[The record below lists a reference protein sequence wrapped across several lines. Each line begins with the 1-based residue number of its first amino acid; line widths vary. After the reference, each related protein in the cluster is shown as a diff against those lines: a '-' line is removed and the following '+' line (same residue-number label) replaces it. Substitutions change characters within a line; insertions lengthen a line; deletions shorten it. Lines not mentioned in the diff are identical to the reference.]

1 MILNNLKSSL
11 RLALKKPLL
20 PLLNLFGLS
29 LGLGCFLVISLYLYQ
44 ENSYETAFD
53 EYDRIYRVEENFLS
67 MGQLAWTSPNM
78 PHALNEMPIVEVQTR
93 VGHQTGGFK
102 VKLNEGIYHL
112 KQVFQVDA
120 DFLKV
125 FNYTFIQ
132 GNPLTAL
139 DGPGKAVISD
149 KSALAIFGRTDVV
162 GETITPKD
170 RGDYQITGVV
180 ETNKTKS
187 HLDFDLL
194 TYNNWSEYKP
204 NTWFGVGGY
213 SYAKL
218 QKGVSAAQL
227 NEALNLMTEEKVFPV
242 IYAGGLASDNPMSF
256 EEWSKS
262 ANRVTFTTKPIRDI
276 YLNSHLQFEIG
287 ANGDYQTRM
296 TFTIIGLFILIVASI
311 NFMNLT
317 TARASLRVKE
327 IGVKKVLGAK
337 RGGLVRQIIFES
349 LGFTLIAA
357 LLGAACSELFIRLIN
372 IRLGEV
378 ISISLFS
385 RPQLMLWVGI
395 SVLLLGVIAGL
406 YPAMF
411 LSRAKMVPLLKGK
424 SIAQVLNLKSA
435 NVFRNGL
442 VVVQFVI
449 SSALIAASIVV
460 YQQLN
465 HLRKMNLGFVKD
477 QVVVIENGKDLGNNR
492 EAFRNELLNMP
503 GVNAASY
510 TARVPADGSN
520 STLSTLLDSETTL
533 TFAQFYSD
541 EYLPDVLE
549 LELVEGEWYDPEK
562 QHYDSVVIINEA
574 AAKAIGLEDPI
585 NKVFGNYYRIQGVV
599 KDFHWGGL
607 REAVAPAI
615 LFASEQTQHKLAVNI
630 NPQAIALTDIE
641 SLWSQFSGE
650 NLEIEYLD
658 QSFQEQVLKEKQG
671 TDAVLVFTILAIIIA
686 CLGLF
691 GLAAFHADQ
700 RKHEFGIR
708 RVLGAGFQQL
718 AGLFS
723 LQFVKLVAVAFLI
736 SIPLAVYGLQL
747 WLDGFANRVALG
759 VDVFV
764 LSAVFTLAIS
774 LLTLL
779 FQSIKVALTNPVE
792 TLRNE

>member
-1 MILNNLKSSL
+1 MMLNNLKSSL
-11 RLALKKPLL
+11 RLAIKKPLL

-53 EYDRIYRVEENFLS
+53 DHDRIYRVEEQFLS

-78 PHALNEMPIVEVQTR
+78 PHALQEIPIVEVQTR
-93 VGHQTGGFK
+93 VNHQTGGVK
-102 VKLNEGIYHL
+102 VRMTEGNYHL
-112 KQVFQVDA
+112 RQVLQA
-120 DFLKV
+120 DKDFFKV
-125 FNYTFIQ
+125 FNYALIQ
-132 GNPLTAL
+132 GNPTTAL
-139 DGPGKAVISD
+139 DGPDKAVIND

-162 GETITPKD
+162 GETIETKD
-170 RGDYQITGVV
+170 RGDYLITGVV
-180 ETNKTKS
+180 QSSNFKS
-187 HLDFDLL
+187 HLDFDLI
-194 TYNNWSEYKP
+194 TYRDWGKYET

-218 QKGVSAAQL
+218 QEGANVSQL
-227 NEALNLMTEEKVFPV
+227 NDALDQMTEEKVFPV
-242 IYAGGLASDNPMSF
+242 IYAGGLAGDNPMSF

-262 ANRVTFTTKPIRDI
+262 ANRVTFTATPIREI

-327 IGVKKVLGAK
+327 IGVKKVLGAR
-337 RGGLVRQIIFES
+337 RGSLVQQIMLES

-357 LLGAACSELFIRLIN
+357 LLGAASSELFIRLIN
-372 IRLGEV
+372 LRLGEV

-395 SVLLLGVIAGL
+395 SVLLLGAIAGL

-411 LSRAKMVPLLKGK
+411 LSKAKMVPLLKGK
-424 SIAQVLNLKSA
+424 SIGQVLNLKKA

-442 VVVQFVI
+442 VVLQFVI

-465 HLRKMNLGFVKD
+465 HLRKMNLGFAKD
-477 QVVVIENGKDLGNNR
+477 QVVVIENAQDLRTNK

-503 GVNAASY
+503 GVNAASF

-574 AAKAIGLEDPI
+574 AVRAIGLEDPI

-615 LFASEQTQHKLAVNI
+615 QFASEQTQNKLAVNI
-630 NPQAIALTDIE
+630 NPQAVALTDIE
-641 SLWSQFSGE
+641 SLWTQFSGE
-650 NLEIEYLD
+650 NIEVAYLD
-658 QSFQEQVLKEKQG
+658 QNFQEQLFKEKQG
-671 TDAVLVFTILAIIIA
+671 TDAVLVFTILAIVIA

-700 RKHEFGIR
+700 RKYEFGIR

-747 WLDGFANRVALG
+747 WLNGFANRVALG
-759 VDVFV
+759 VDVFL

>member
-1 MILNNLKSSL
+1 MLNNLKSSI

-20 PLLNLFGLS
+20 PALNLFGLS

-53 EYDRIYRVEENFLS
+53 DYDRIYRVEEQFLS

-78 PHALNEMPIVEVQTR
+78 PHALKEMAIVEVQTR

-102 VKLNEGIYHL
+102 IRLGDGNFHLNKVL
-112 KQVFQVDA
+112 QADA
-120 DFLKV
+120 DFFKV
-125 FNYTFIQ
+125 FNFQFIQ
-132 GNPLTAL
+132 GDPSTAL
-139 DGPGKAVISD
+139 DGPGKAVISEQTAM
-149 KSALAIFGRTDVV
+149 ALFGSTNVV
-162 GETITPKD
+162 GENIKPKD
-170 RGDYQITGVV
+170 RAEYQITGVV
-180 ETNKTKS
+180 KNNATKS
-187 HLDFDLL
+187 HVDFDLIA
-194 TYNNWSEYKP
+194 YQNWSIYK
-204 NTWFGVGGY
+204 NNGWFGVGGY

-218 QKGVSAAQL
+218 QKGANADQFQD
-227 NEALNLMTEEKVFPV
+227 ALNKMTEEKVFPV
-242 IYAGGLASDNPMSF
+242 IYAGGLKSDNPMSF
-256 EEWSKS
+256 EEWSNS
-262 ANRVTFTTKPIRDI
+262 ANRVTFTTKPIREI
-276 YLNSHLQFEIG
+276 YLNSHLQFEMG

-296 TFTIIGLFILIVASI
+296 TFSIIGLFILIVASI

-337 RGGLVRQIIFES
+337 RGGLISQIILES

-372 IRLGEV
+372 LRLGEV
-378 ISISLFS
+378 ISISLFA
-385 RPQLMLWVGI
+385 RPQLMVWVGM
-395 SVLLLGVIAGL
+395 SVLLLGAIAGL
-406 YPAMF
+406 YPALF

-435 NVFRNGL
+435 NIFRNGL

-465 HLRKMNLGFVKD
+465 HLRAMNLGFAKD
-477 QVVVIENGKDLGNNR
+477 QVVVIENGGDLGNNK

-549 LELVEGEWYDPEK
+549 LELIEGEWFDPAK

-574 AAKAIGLEDPI
+574 AVRAIGLEDPI

-615 LFASEQTQHKLAVNI
+615 LFASEQTPNKLALNI
-630 NPQAIALTDIE
+630 DPKAVALADIE
-641 SLWSQFSGE
+641 SLWTQFSGE
-650 NLEIEYLD
+650 ALEVEYLD

-747 WLDGFANRVALG
+747 WLDGFANRVDLG
-759 VDVFV
+759 IDVFL